1 MNEAWY
7 IDTCN
12 KHVHIHS
19 FKSKLDTFKN
29 PDMIQY
35 AYNTMTELYKHKW
48 NDLAHSLFKTWFN
61 MCPIWMLKAIF
72 NGVS

>member
-1 MNEAWY
+1 MKRDILTLAINMY
-7 IDTCN
+7 ISI
-12 KHVHIHS
+12 VVI
-19 FKSKLDTFKN
+19 FKN

-61 MCPIWMLKAIF
+61 MCPI
-72 NGVS
+72 